1 MRGLPR
7 LPAMGVRRW
16 HDQSANQVRKV
27 TPEGIITTVAG
38 TGSEGISA
46 DGGPAT
52 AASLNVPT
60 GVAVDGSGN
69 IYVTVGGRIRRVD
82 RAGIITTLGRSAG
95 RVVDPRGLRV
105 DRSGTLWVADAG
117 AHRAGRTDFSHP
129 STGDTHQCTDGRSH
143 GSDRGHLRRRQSAD
157 TIRDRP

>member
-1 MRGLPR
+1 
-7 LPAMGVRRW
+7 MGVRRR
-16 HDQSANQVRKV
+16 HDQSANRVRKV

-82 RAGIITTLGRSAG
+82 RAGIITTLGGSGG
-95 RVVDPRGLRV
+95 RLRV
-105 DRSGTLWVADAG
+105 QQLLENRRHGLAARDILSG
-117 AHRAGRTDFSHP
+117 
-129 STGDTHQCTDGRSH
+129 Q
-143 GSDRGHLRRRQSAD
+143 
-157 TIRDRP
+157 

>member
-1 MRGLPR
+1 M
-7 LPAMGVRRW
+7 
-16 HDQSANQVRKV
+16 

-82 RAGIITTLGRSAG
+82 RAGINHHPWRERRETGRPAG
-95 RVVDPRGLRV
+95 PEG
-105 DRSGTLWVADAG
+105 
-117 AHRAGRTDFSHP
+117 
-129 STGDTHQCTDGRSH
+129 
-143 GSDRGHLRRRQSAD
+143 
-157 TIRDRP
+157 